1 MTHEWCI
8 KKEGKKW
15 ILSSRVKLDDD
26 IWHGWSIVGTY
37 KTRRSAITVGMLMRN
52 RGETISWPGGSIQ
65 IGIATV
71 ASC

>member
-1 MTHEWCI
+1 MMHEWLI
-8 KKEGKKW
+8 QKEGKKW
-15 ILSSRVKLDDD
+15 NLSSRATLEDGT
-26 IWHGWSIVGTY
+26 ISPWSLVGLY

-52 RGETISWPGGSIQ
+52 RGEKISWPGGSIQ